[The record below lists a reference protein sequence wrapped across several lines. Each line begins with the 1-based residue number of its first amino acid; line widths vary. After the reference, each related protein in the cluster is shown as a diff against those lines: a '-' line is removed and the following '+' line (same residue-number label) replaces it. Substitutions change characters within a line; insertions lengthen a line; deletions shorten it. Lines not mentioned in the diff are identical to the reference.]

1 MHRLMAIDGSVEPF
15 EVTEAVREAM
25 AEVFRPEFLNRKLG
39 RG

>member
-1 MHRLMAIDGSVEPF
+1 MATDGSVEP